1 MTIRLFLQVAKIF
14 LLSFF
19 FSFFIWI
26 NVAVSQVPAKV
37 FEITNILVDGC
48 AGSDEGRNEM
58 VLFQIGPNPIH
69 ISDLRVDGAGS
80 TGVITTNNWPNTN
93 NSWRGIA
100 PPPAMPIQVAQIN
113 ATIIECGFLIEPTGG
128 IIPAGKKVLLIT
140 STEFTPTAHSFATL
154 QDTMYIIFQNPGNTS
169 GHFVNY
175 GTPSSSRTLVLMH
188 VPTSVADTVIYDRSL
203 LVNQLG
209 NPGAQDG
216 AAVLYNWAGAATYYN
231 NGCQALYIAYDPSWY
246 APSPVCSSDQP
257 INLNDYLTGTGGGY
271 WSGTNISGDFFDPS
285 GLSGDYSITYTMGNA
300 PCDTSE
306 THTITVISSPS
317 ADWTVPD
324 DLCSD
329 ENPVNLNDF
338 ITGTPGGL
346 WTGTGVA
353 GNFFDPSGLS
363 GTYSVTYT
371 VGSSPCIEQLTNS
384 ITVISNSL
392 ANWNVPQYICTGN
405 LPINLSDSVSG
416 TNGGMWNGTG
426 ITDIVNGIFDPQI
439 SGAGLFAITYY
450 IEGICGDTVTHE
462 ILVNESPVVVVN
474 LSDETCVDNADGW
487 ITLDIFG
494 GLPPYTILWSNLSS
508 NDSIHSLSPGNYSF
522 EITDENFCIV
532 TGSSVIMASTVEC
545 DSPHLYIPNVFSPNG
560 DGQNDIL
567 FIRGEGIQTVE
578 FIIFNRWGQKVF
590 RSTNISVGWDGQ
602 YMGYNAEIGVYS
614 WIVEASFIDGP
625 VTKLSGTTTLI
636 R

>member
-1 MTIRLFLQVAKIF
+1 MTIKIILRETKTC
-14 LLSFF
+14 LLAILIFF
-19 FSFFIWI
+19 YILT
-26 NVAVSQVPAKV
+26 NVAVSQVPVKV
-37 FEITNILVDGC
+37 FEVSNILVDGC

-69 ISDLRVDGAGS
+69 ISDLRVDGAGA
-80 TGVITTNNWPNTN
+80 TGVITQGNWPNTN
-93 NSWRGIA
+93 NTWRGIA
-100 PPPAMPIQVAQIN
+100 TPPAMPVEVAQIN
-113 ATIIECGFLIEPTGG
+113 STIIECGFLIEPTGG
-128 IIPAGKKVLLIT
+128 ILPAGKKVLLIT
-140 STEFTPTAHSFATL
+140 STEFAPTAHSFATL

-175 GTPSSSRTLVLMH
+175 GTPSSTRTLVLMH
-188 VPTSVADTVIYDRSL
+188 VPTSVGDTVIYDRSL

-216 AAVLYNWAGAATYYN
+216 AAVLYNWAGAASYYN

-306 THTITVISSPS
+306 THTITVTPSPS

-346 WTGTGVA
+346 WTGTGVT
-353 GNFFDPSGLS
+353 GSFFDPSGLS
-363 GTYSVTYT
+363 GTYNVTYT
-371 VGSSPCIEQLTNS
+371 VGTSPCIEQLTNS
-384 ITVISNSL
+384 ITVISSSV
-392 ANWNVPQYICTGN
+392 ANWNVPQNVCTGN
-405 LPINLSDSVSG
+405 LPINLSDLITG
-416 TNGGMWNGTG
+416 TNGGIWSGTG

-439 SGAGLFAITYY
+439 SGPGLFSITYY

-462 ILVNESPVVVVN
+462 ILVNESPVVFIHS
-474 LSDETCVDNADGW
+474 SDETCTGNSDGW

-494 GLPPYTILWSNLSS
+494 GLPPYIILWSTSS
-508 NDSIHSLSPGNYSF
+508 NTDSIHSLSPGYYSF
-522 EITDENFCIV
+522 QITDENSCV
-532 TGSSVIMASTVEC
+532 VAGSSQILASTVEC
-545 DSPHLYIPNVFSPNG
+545 DSPHLYVPNVFSPNG

-578 FIIFNRWGQKVF
+578 FVIFNRWGQKVF
-590 RSTNISVGWDGQ
+590 QSTNMSIGWDGQ
-602 YMGYNAEIGVYS
+602 YKGSHAETGVYS
-614 WIVEASFIDGP
+614 WIVEASLIDGTS
-625 VTKLSGTTTLI
+625 VKSHGTTTLI